1 MIVVIASAK
10 TQRFAPLADLPVSQP
25 QLLDKTKKLL
35 RHCRAMSREEI
46 KTLMK
51 VSDKLAESTYQR
63 FSDFTIPH
71 LEDSASPALSTFA
84 GDVFSEIHYQD
95 FGRDDF
101 LYAHHH
107 VRILSGLYGVLRPLD
122 LMQSYRL
129 EMGYKLEIGEAANL
143 YKFWTEA
150 VTTQLNH
157 DLQQTGSRWVVNCA
171 SNEYSRT
178 IARRRLD
185 GEVVDLSFKQKK
197 NGKISSIAIYGKR
210 ARGMFV
216 DWFITNRI
224 AEPEE
229 LRDFDRGG
237 YRFDEAL
244 SNDTELVFV
253 TEL

>member
-25 QLLDKTKKLL
+25 QLLYKTKKLL

-46 KTLMK
+46 KALMK

-143 YKFWTEA
+143 YEFWTEA

-171 SNEYSRT
+171 SKEYSRT

-216 DWFITNRI
+216 DWFITTRI